1 MTNVLTAIAAA
12 FALFSA
18 TPSAQQP
25 TAPAAGAEPAHKV
38 YLLTG
43 CLEATTDPRPG
54 FKLTDASAIGQQPS
68 AASAEAVAVGTSGV
82 KRSYELRAVAS
93 LTEHG
98 MKAEALK
105 AHVGQRVEIEVR
117 PAEVTASP
125 APASVNPAAPVA
137 PEPERYIV
145 TTMKRVIGACS

>member
-1 MTNVLTAIAAA
+1 MTNVLTAIAVA
-12 FALFSA
+12 FALFEA
-18 TPSAQQP
+18 APLAQQP
-25 TAPAAGAEPAHKV
+25 TAPAGGAEPAHKV

-54 FKLTDASAIGQQPS
+54 FKLIDASAIGQQPP
-68 AASAEAVAVGTSGV
+68 AGSAEAGAVGTSGV
-82 KRSYELRAVAS
+82 KNSYDLRAAVG

-98 MKAEALK
+98 MKAEELK

-117 PAEVTASP
+117 PAEATASP

-137 PEPERYIV
+137 PEPE
-145 TTMKRVIGACS
+145 